1 MFHQFD
7 DSPCREREIIGSFEF
22 FIGRRYL
29 RTKQKHAFVSLI
41 TVLSTAGVAVGVMV
55 MIVVIAVMSGAE
67 SELRT
72 RMLGVTAHVLVS
84 RHYGAFADY
93 EHIMTAVRKLPGVE
107 EATPYIYAQVM
118 LRSPSDITGAV
129 LRGIAPESAGKV
141 IRTLSEQ
148 DLKKLVYSNT
158 DAGASPD
165 VPGIILGRELAAKL
179 KVKPG
184 AQVSLT
190 LPGGSTGTVP
200 AMHRFEVKG
209 IYESGLYE
217 FDKSLAYI
225 HLREA
230 QKILGRPDAVSG
242 LEVRVTN
249 IWQAAETAKRIVRL
263 LGNIYW
269 AQDWMQMNR
278 NIFSALR
285 LQKTV
290 MFIILT
296 LIVLVAAFNIAST
309 LIMMVMEK
317 TRDIAILKTMGAT
330 DGSIR
335 KIFVFKGM
343 TIGAIGTFF
352 GVIFGSFIC
361 AVIKKYKLIKLSTQ
375 VYLFPHLPVSL
386 EMQDVGLIVAG
397 TLLICL
403 LATIYPSR

>member
-1 MFHQFD
+1 M
-7 DSPCREREIIGSFEF
+7 SFEF

-84 RHYGAFADY
+84 RNYGAFADY
-93 EHIMTAVRKLPGVE
+93 EQVMESVRKFPGVE
-107 EATPYIYAQVM
+107 ETTPYIYAQVM

-129 LRGIAPESAGKV
+129 LRGIDPESAGKV
-141 IRTLSEQ
+141 IRTLSEE
-148 DLKKLVYSNT
+148 DLKKLLYSDS
-158 DAGASPD
+158 DATSSSD
-165 VPGIILGRELAAKL
+165 VPGIILGKELADKL
-179 KVKPG
+179 KVREG
-184 AQVSLT
+184 GQVSLT
-190 LPGGSTGTVP
+190 LPGGGTGTVP
-200 AMHRFEVKG
+200 GMHRFAVKG

-242 LEVRVTN
+242 IEVRVTD
-249 IWQAAETAKRIVRL
+249 IYQAAETARNIVRM
-263 LGNIYW
+263 LGGTYW

-330 DGSIR
+330 DQSIR

-352 GVIFGSFIC
+352 GVISGSLIC
-361 AVIKKYKLIKLSTQ
+361 VLIKKYKLIKLSTQ

-386 EMQDVGLIVAG
+386 EIQDVGLIVAG
-397 TLLICL
+397 TLLICF
-403 LATIYPSR
+403 LATIYPARKAARLNPTEAIRYG